1 MDTMLFSISNFGLPT
16 TTSLSEA
23 RPHFKLRNPIL
34 ALMLACLAL
43 WGYLPVAEVWG
54 ITITPFT
61 DKDMLGLHLIVWPM
75 VLLCLF
81 GAKHLVLR
89 LYVAVLWLA
98 VLFDVA
104 DSHDLLSMVGNLL
117 NGSGSDSFDARAIA
131 EFLGKFLKIGFVM
144 LITGLIGF
152 LILPFAPFYK
162 SNNNF
167 WSKLFNTE
175 SGAYKLTKL
184 QTFVLKIVAKVKL
197 ELVHIHK
204 DYQPT
209 VVAIKAKEKAQAIE
223 LFKAVPVLTHGKL
236 AVLMAAMIGSCF
248 YLFAP
253 SMPSAG
259 DLEEVLREQYE
270 GKRHELDFDY
280 ISVKNCKEIRT
291 DEALCIVKLK
301 ADLIDDHGD
310 VVSELSYSD
319 YMEFERIDGDWR

>member
-1 MDTMLFSISNFGLPT
+1 MDTMRFSISKYGLPT
-16 TTSLSEA
+16 TVSLRQAS
-23 RPHFKLRNPIL
+23 PHFKLRNPIL

-54 ITITPFT
+54 ITVRPFT
-61 DKDMLGLHLIVWPM
+61 DQDMLGLHLIVWPM

-81 GAKHLVLR
+81 GAKHLILR
-89 LYVAVLWLA
+89 LYVAVLWIA

-104 DSHDLLSMVGNLL
+104 DAHDLLSMVGNMLK
-117 NGSGSDSFDARAIA
+117 GSGSDSFDARVIA

-144 LITGLIGF
+144 LIIGLIGF
-152 LILPFAPFYK
+152 LILPFAPFYQ

-167 WSKLFNTE
+167 WSKLFSTE
-175 SGAYKLTKL
+175 LGAYKLTKL
-184 QTFVLKIVAKVKL
+184 QTFVFKIVAKVKL
-197 ELVHIHK
+197 ELVHIYK

-209 VVAIKAKEKAQAIE
+209 IGAIKTKEKVQVIE
-223 LFKAVPVLTHGKL
+223 LFKSVPVLTHGKL
-236 AVLMAAMIGSCF
+236 AALMAALIGLCF
-248 YLFAP
+248 YLLAP
-253 SMPSAG
+253 SMPSPG
-259 DLEEVLREQYE
+259 DLEEVLREEYE
-270 GKRHELDFDY
+270 GKRHKLDFDY

-301 ADLIDDHGD
+301 ADLIDNHGD